1 MKKLLYSGLTA
12 LMMLFAVGTAKAAGT
27 LPSTAIEDASIF
39 TITPTS
45 GSTVNPGTVLNITV
59 GSTWIV
65 YAAYASQT
73 DADAATIYGFSSLD
87 EYGQYTGPVIT
98 KDECVFMIAAQ
109 VEEEGATK
117 WKYTYV
123 SYTVNTGD
131 IADPTFYVNG
141 SYITSRRITPTD
153 EITIIPEDEDEN
165 TQIWYTTDGTTPAKN
180 TGTEY
185 TGKFSLTED
194 GDVVVKAIAVN
205 STDQTSAVVEAHF
218 TVGEALKPGVTL
230 YTTAQSVI
238 TSEYGKYVPFYA
250 MAIVD
255 DEPSMEAMVFY
266 TIDGTTEPD
275 MDAFHEQEGEDDD
288 PIYYVTGDPDGDP
301 FPKIML
307 TRDNVT
313 LKIKA
318 YAMMDEKPVGSDVE
332 TYNLTATTVANPT
345 FTKAEGDVENGTA
358 VKIEDADD
366 YALILYTKNGSIPS
380 FDRATDNGVYTYD
393 DEEGIVITENVTIN
407 VIAYTAT
414 GNGEMRVWAGS
425 DMVTASYTTT
435 VEAPEVTITFD
446 PANGAE
452 VEVGDTIKLT
462 ASDNTVYI
470 HYMMFATAEQAEA
483 AEWDWNNA
491 STYGDGEDESKP
503 VITAEKKALKVAY
516 AEAGADDI
524 TNIFSYAAYRVKE
537 SETPVDPDKLAAPKF
552 MTDAHGESLYANK
565 TDKVRLVLEEYDGID
580 LYYAVIVEET
590 EDNGGFKKSGADEL
604 TFVEY
609 DENLISLSE
618 AGDAL
623 NVTIKAFALKD
634 EKSSDTVEV
643 TYMIV
648 DNINAYLVFP
658 SNTGK
663 NYPLGFTV
671 YSENYE
677 DIMEKDFMVY
687 YTLDGKT
694 EPSMDGYYNQKGD
707 TIKYTAQIQQE
718 DHLELA
724 YCELTQDTMVQAKAY
739 VMLDADAKVV
749 LEVAVESHRVTVHS
763 MDALTFSMSDTVEYT
778 DTIKVA
784 INLPEEVTEA
794 QIYYTLDGSEPLFGR
809 LMNQQ
814 ELAETVIFEYWEGDT
829 IKIAKNTTVKAV
841 AYKREGRG
849 PAAMTYGSDIAIARY
864 KFQTELTFNPA
875 SGSTVEEGTKVSIIA
890 DNDVDIFYMMFESEE
905 AAKAAEWNQD
915 EAELYSSELQPV
927 LSKKYN
933 TIKAAYAHQGAEA
946 VENTYFYATYTITE
960 RPAITLTLNPAAG
973 SEVKDSTKVTVTAS
987 RDLKED
993 EFIVFK
999 MFADKMAADTCA
1011 DDVMVMEGHFY
1022 SEELDPEDET
1032 IGYPVITKDAPVLK
1046 VGTLNGM
1053 DEEGNWIYNWIVA
1066 EYKVKE
1072 QSGDSTAIET
1082 NELAGVSIYPNP
1094 TDGEFSVVAPA
1105 NAQVEIFTAA
1115 GVLVKRM
1122 VVAEG
1127 NAQVRLDN
1135 SGIYFVRVRANGQA
1149 AIKKVVVR

>member
-1 MKKLLYSGLTA
+1 M
-12 LMMLFAVGTAKAAGT
+12 
-27 LPSTAIEDASIF
+27 
-39 TITPTS
+39 
-45 GSTVNPGTVLNITV
+45 
-59 GSTWIV
+59 
-65 YAAYASQT
+65 
-73 DADAATIYGFSSLD
+73 
-87 EYGQYTGPVIT
+87 
-98 KDECVFMIAAQ
+98 
-109 VEEEGATK
+109 
-117 WKYTYV
+117 
-123 SYTVNTGD
+123 
-131 IADPTFYVNG
+131 
-141 SYITSRRITPTD
+141 
-153 EITIIPEDEDEN
+153 
-165 TQIWYTTDGTTPAKN
+165 
-180 TGTEY
+180 
-185 TGKFSLTED
+185 
-194 GDVVVKAIAVN
+194 AIAVKDN
-205 STDQTSAVVEAHF
+205 QTSAVAEAHYTF
-218 TVGEALKPGVTL
+218 ASKPELALMTMNMAPMG
-230 YTTAQSVI
+230 
-238 TSEYGKYVPFYA
+238 SEYGKYVDFYA
-250 MAIVD
+250 MTMVD
-255 DEPSMEAMVFY
+255 NKPSMGAMICY
-266 TIDGTTEPD
+266 TIDGTTEPSLED
-275 MDAFHEQEGEDDD
+275 YYAQIDADG
-288 PIYYVTGDPDGDP
+288 PIYYVTGNDDNPFPVIRLTADATTLKVIGYVVDGDA
-301 FPKIML
+301 L
-307 TRDNVT
+307 V
-313 LKIKA
+313 A
-318 YAMMDEKPVGSDVE
+318 SDVE
-332 TYNLTATTVANPT
+332 TYTLTA
-345 FTKAEGDVENGTA
+345 KDVETPVLNPASGEVDGTVEITNA
-358 VKIEDADD
+358 EE
-366 YALILYTKNGSIPS
+366 YAMILYTLNGSVPAVS
-380 FDRATDNGVYTYD
+380 RLQTD
-393 DEEGIVITENVTIN
+393 DENVHVYEDGIEITGNVTVN
-407 VIAYTAT
+407 VIGYTAEGSGMGT
-414 GNGEMRVWAGS
+414 QDWFGS

-462 ASDNTVYI
+462 ASDNTVSI

-483 AEWDWNNA
+483 AEWDWDNA

-618 AGDAL
+618 SGDAL

-724 YCELTQDTMVQAKAY
+724 YCELTQDTMVKAKAY

-841 AYKREGRG
+841 AYKREGSG

-1011 DDVMVMEGHFY
+1011 DDVMVMEGLFY

-1072 QSGDSTAIET
+1072 QSGDSTAIEA

-1105 NAQVEIFTAA
+1105 NAQVEIFNAA

-1127 NAQVRLDN
+1127 MAQVRLNN
-1135 SGIYFVRVRANGQA
+1135 SGIYFVRVRANGQMA
-1149 AIKKVVVR
+1149 VKKVVVR